1 MEDKGIILFVEDRVD
16 DFEIA
21 IDILRIQGE
30 SREIE
35 RCSTLASAIARVRQ
49 GGVALVILDLS
60 LPDVESQFPL
70 DTLKIFEAEC
80 PDAKVLVYT
89 ASSWIAGEI
98 EKRQHKF
105 VGKDRP
111 EHLRQA
117 IAEELRIHR
126 ESDSSILK
134 YRMEAVEQN
143 LVEIAKIR
151 DEIGEIQIQIAQMTE
166 RRLHIQAQDTHRID
180 RLEKKI
186 DAIATHEEYIE
197 AIVPLG
203 RALCRFGFDQNERDR
218 HAVSLAQIT
227 PILVYAQK
235 KPLIMAVF
243 VVFGF
248 LLAVTF
254 ALFLSSGKV
263 EVFKW
268 IIDFIR
274 HAIKI
279 IGLTPAV

>member
-35 RCSTLASAIARVRQ
+35 RCSTLSSAIARVRQ
-49 GGVALVILDLS
+49 GGVALVVLDLS
-60 LPDVESQFPL
+60 LPDVDSQSPL

-80 PDAKVLVYT
+80 PDAKVLVYSG
-89 ASSWIAGEI
+89 SSWIAGEI

-105 VGKDRP
+105 VAKDRP

-117 IAEELRIHR
+117 IAEELKIHR
-126 ESDSSILK
+126 DSDSSLLR
-134 YRMEAVEQN
+134 YRLEVVEN
-143 LVEIAKIR
+143 SLREISKIR
-151 DEIGEIQIQIAQMTE
+151 DEIGVIQIQLARMTASLSHE
-166 RRLHIQAQDTHRID
+166 QDTDTKRID
-180 RLEKKI
+180 SISKKV
-186 DAIATHEEYIE
+186 DAIATHEEYLE
-197 AIVPLG
+197 ALVPLG

-218 HAVSLAQIT
+218 HAISLAQIT

-235 KPLIMAVF
+235 KPLIMAVL
-243 VVFGF
+243 VIFGF

-254 ALFLSSGKV
+254 AMFLASGKV

-268 IIDFIR
+268 LLDFIR

-279 IGLTPAV
+279 IGLIPAV